1 MLRKWRTLIVF
12 GSIFGVFFLL
22 HIVLAANNYDTM
34 FGLVAT
40 GITVMTFFCGPIC
53 MLLESSSQRYKS
65 VFFQGMLAS
74 IPLSIGL
81 GWAYNEM
88 SVGYQIFLFPVFAL
102 IIHYLISKS
111 RLGDTYGLK

>member
-1 MLRKWRTLIVF
+1 MLSKWRTPMVF
-12 GSIFGVFFLL
+12 GSIFGVLFLL
-22 HIVLAANNYDTM
+22 HIIFAANSYDLM
-34 FGLVAT
+34 FRIVAI
-40 GITVMTFFCGPIC
+40 GITLMTFLCGPIC

-65 VFFQGMLAS
+65 VFFQGMTAS

-88 SVGYQIFLFPVFAL
+88 SVGYQIILFPFIAL
-102 IIHYLISKS
+102 IIHCLIVIS

>member
-1 MLRKWRTLIVF
+1 
-12 GSIFGVFFLL
+12 
-22 HIVLAANNYDTM
+22 M

-40 GITVMTFFCGPIC
+40 GITVMTFLCGPIC

-88 SVGYQIFLFPVFAL
+88 SVGYQIVLFPIIAV